1 MRDGGYLPM
10 EGDDRIVSDKTVRDL
25 DLSPTATMPRET
37 PIGDVLKAMKAN
49 GAQYMPIT
57 TEGAVTHVAEIE
69 FVVRKLSTR
78 EFSKTD
84 PISKTVTNKFKK
96 VTLDTPL
103 SHVAISFDVRKYV
116 VALDGDTPY
125 VMTPLDLADVYAD
138 N

>member
-10 EGDDRIVSDKTVRDL
+10 EGDDRIQAEKTVRDL
-25 DLSPTATMPRET
+25 GLSPAPTVERTT
-37 PIGDVLKAMKAN
+37 SIGDTLKAMKAN
-49 GAQYMPIT
+49 GLRYMPIT
-57 TEGAVTHVAEIE
+57 TEGVVTHVAEIE

-78 EFSKTD
+78 EFAKTD
-84 PISKTVTNKFKK
+84 PISNTVTNKFKR

-116 VALDGDTPY
+116 VAFDDATPY
-125 VMTPLDLADVYAD
+125 VVSHLDLADIYAD